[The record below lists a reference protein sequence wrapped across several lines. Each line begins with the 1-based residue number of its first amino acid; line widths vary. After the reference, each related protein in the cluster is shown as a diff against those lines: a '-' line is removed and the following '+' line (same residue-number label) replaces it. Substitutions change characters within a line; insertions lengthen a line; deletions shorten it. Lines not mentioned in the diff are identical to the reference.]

1 MSAVVIRFAS
11 VTMDGMLEATH
22 QWLMALRPMS
32 QMLRMAVIPEIDR
45 RVAAGALDPGE
56 LPFQV
61 LQFRWIQADGKQQIE
76 INDDVKLTAKVKV
89 KRAPIAAGE
98 LLTLND
104 IDPDECYLERPK
116 IDGKEAAYFFSRSSF
131 MHFQNIFDFTPNVP
145 DGRESN
151 NVPPMRFAVAEYV
164 QAKSLFDAIQP
175 IAKYQQ
181 LSDANWP
188 PGPAYYPNVLWHL
201 REQPDGLKDANFG
214 DVVAKA
220 YSEQYFKGR
229 LDFWTETK
237 FFDAARFAYITKAIS
252 EYLAGDYVCS
262 IYVLVPHFEG
272 IIKDYLT
279 SAGVDYRYR
288 LESCVEDLRKLVLS
302 RKALMFPRKVLDLI
316 FEFIADGPFLAE
328 TKNINDPAVQV
339 TRHGVAHGR
348 FTGFEGRDI
357 ALKYLILL
365 DALSYVILHD
375 KLLTGTL

>member
-1 MSAVVIRFAS
+1 
-11 VTMDGMLEATH
+11 MLEATH

-32 QMLRMAVIPEIDR
+32 QMLRLAVIPEIDR
-45 RVAAGALDPGE
+45 RVAAGALDPGQ
-56 LPFQV
+56 LPFQI
-61 LQFRWIQADGKQQIE
+61 LQFRWIQADGKQKIE
-76 INDDVKLTAKVKV
+76 INDDVKLTAKVKL

-104 IDPDECYLERPK
+104 IDPNECYLERPT
-116 IDGKEAAYFFSRSSF
+116 IDGKPAAYFFSRSSF
-131 MHFQNIFDFTPNVP
+131 MNFQNIFDFTPNAP
-145 DGRESN
+145 DADDHDD
-151 NVPPMRFAVAEYV
+151 VPPMRFAVAEYA
-164 QAKSLFDAIQP
+164 QAKSLFEAIQP

-201 REQPDGLKDANFG
+201 RDHPDSVKATDFG

-220 YSEQYFKGR
+220 YNEEYLKGR
-229 LDFWTETK
+229 LDLWAETK
-237 FFDAARFAYITKAIS
+237 CFDSARFAYVSKAIN
-252 EYLAGDYVCS
+252 EYLAGDYVCA

-279 SAGVDYRYR
+279 AAGVDHRYR
-288 LESCVEDLRKLVLS
+288 LESCVEDLRRLVLS
-302 RKALMFPRKVLDLI
+302 RKALLFPRKVLDLI

-348 FTGFEGRDI
+348 FMGFEGRDI

-375 KLLTGTL
+375 KLLTGTF